1 MGQNDTQLGRRL
13 SRAFFQRRSVAVARD
28 LVGCYFTRELD
39 NGARLVV
46 RLVEVEAYLGDGSD
60 PASHA
65 HRGETPRNRTM
76 FGPAGHLYVYRS
88 YGIHFCANIVCTGKH
103 AAAVLL
109 RAAEPVTGIEAMRR
123 NRALTNGTP
132 DTAILRGP
140 GNFCR
145 ALGIS
150 THDDGLSL
158 LSGPVAVHLPPARVA
173 RPTVLVSTR
182 IGLSK
187 AVDLPYRFFVAND
200 PHVSASKR
208 GMVAP
213 RARRGS

>member
-1 MGQNDTQLGRRL
+1 MKQSEKQLGRRL
-13 SRAFFQRRSVAVARD
+13 TRVFFQRHSVTVARD

-39 NGARLVV
+39 DGTRLVV
-46 RLVEVEAYLGDGSD
+46 RLVEVEAYLGDGTD

-65 HRGETPRNRTM
+65 HRGETPHNRTM

-88 YGIHFCANIVCTGKH
+88 YGIHACANIVCTGKY

-109 RAAEPVTGIEAMRR
+109 RAAEPVAGIEAMRR
-123 NRALTNGTP
+123 NRALSNGTP

-150 THDDGLSL
+150 TDDDGLSL
-158 LSGPVAVHLPPARVA
+158 LSGPVAVHLPPARHA
-173 RPTVLVSTR
+173 RPSVVISTR
-182 IGLSK
+182 IGITK
-187 AVDLPYRFFVAND
+187 AVELPYRFFAAND
-200 PHVSASKR
+200 PHVSAAKR

-213 RARRGS
+213 RARRRS